1 MDPTEWSPREPGWLL
16 AESLQNTKV
25 LDSRPGF
32 GSQEFLEGRSSSCE
46 MRSQSSQQEKSTSQ
60 PSQHEKRSQS
70 SQHEKRSSQ
79 SSQQE
84 KMLAFE
90 LLGSQEFNL
99 SQMSTA
105 SQPDNTEVDIPL
117 PTLFD
122 TNTQSDVSDPSQPA
136 DENGN
141 KGKGC
146 PINISEMIKSL
157 APVPIAELPKENI
170 KVKAKKSKGVP
181 AEREKNS
188 AKNDKIPKSIENSNK
203 KKIPKNDK
211 KSASKT
217 RVPQQLPKKKPTVE
231 KAPIDGTKTDLAKKK
246 DNTLTPVFFTAP
258 TQSVDITSQE
268 SFCIANII
276 DDILT

>member
-1 MDPTEWSPREPGWLL
+1 MFKIANVRDPGT
-16 AESLQNTKV
+16 V
-25 LDSRPGF
+25 F
-32 GSQEFLEGRSSSCE
+32 GSQEVLEGRSSSCE
-46 MRSQSSQQEKSTSQ
+46 MRSQSSQQEKRISQ
-60 PSQHEKRSQS
+60 SSSQHEKRSQS

-117 PTLFD
+117 PTLPD
-122 TNTQSDVSDPSQPA
+122 TNTQSDVSDPSPPA

-157 APVPIAELPKENI
+157 APVPIAELSKE
-170 KVKAKKSKGVP
+170 KQVEAKKS
-181 AEREKNS
+181 
-188 AKNDKIPKSIENSNK
+188 
-203 KKIPKNDK
+203 
-211 KSASKT
+211 
-217 RVPQQLPKKKPTVE
+217 
-231 KAPIDGTKTDLAKKK
+231 
-246 DNTLTPVFFTAP
+246 
-258 TQSVDITSQE
+258 
-268 SFCIANII
+268 
-276 DDILT
+276 